1 LLRNIRNLC
10 FVSFNL
16 YVTPLTLFAIPLAF
30 KKIPLNKILKPYVL
44 TIANND
50 LPNSNQELIGRATKR
65 MAKTADKP
73 FREKHFKKGSRN
85 EGDLDYGQI
94 KDGKI

>member
-1 LLRNIRNLC
+1 MYGYLTPDRLLKNVKNYC
-10 FVSFNL
+10 FFSLN
-16 YVTPLTLFAIPLAF
+16 LFA
-30 KKIPLNKILKPYVL
+30 
-44 TIANND
+44 IANND
-50 LPNSNQELIGRATKR
+50 VPNSNQELTGRTTKR

-73 FREKHFKKGSRN
+73 FREKHFKKGSRK